1 MKKDYED
8 KDSDVHFWLRILFGL
23 PFLRPDQVPGFFMI
37 DIASVSPL
45 DSRTELFEQYLLKHY
60 IEGKDFPPSLWASD
74 EIDRPRTT
82 NCCESFHK
90 YFQDIMNGHNPNI
103 FKFLHKLDSLQV
115 LTQMK
120 LNAIEQ
126 GKPAKKRQKKL
137 KKESHWDKVSKQYKE
152 GKITKF
158 ECVKQ
163 MSYKLF

>member
-1 MKKDYED
+1 
-8 KDSDVHFWLRILFGL
+8 
-23 PFLRPDQVPGFFMI
+23 MI

-126 GKPAKKRQKKL
+126 GKPAKKGKKNSRKNHTVRRSPNST
-137 KKESHWDKVSKQYKE
+137 KKAKSPSFNTSSKCLTNSFKPVHIACSMTFSIFILRSKY
-152 GKITKF
+152 F
-158 ECVKQ
+158 
-163 MSYKLF
+163 

>member
-1 MKKDYED
+1 
-8 KDSDVHFWLRILFGL
+8 
-23 PFLRPDQVPGFFMI
+23 MI
-37 DIASVSPL
+37 DIATVSPL

-74 EIDRPRTT
+74 EIDRPHTT

-120 LNAIEQ
+120 LNVIEQ
-126 GKPAKKRQKKL
+126 GKPAKKRQKKKL

-158 ECVKQ
+158 EYVKQ
-163 MSYKLF
+163 MS